1 MKALKFS
8 LFSLIILCVGHTCAN
23 GDNTINVTFV
33 NNSPKQL
40 GCSIRS
46 EAGYTPFIRLQPGK
60 EKNFQ
65 NFKRGSEVR
74 CHTDI
79 EKTSTTVLT
88 YFSVK
93 SEGTYELLQ
102 ELVPCKTC
110 TNSKFRLATIVTFP
124 NGEAFYISMTCSNK
138 NCSLPCTLSYI

>member
-8 LFSLIILCVGHTCAN
+8 LFSLMFLFIGHSYAN
-23 GDNTINVTFV
+23 GENTINVTFV

-40 GCSIRS
+40 GCSIRN

-60 EKNFQ
+60 EKNIQ
-65 NFKRGSEVR
+65 NFKRGSAVR
-74 CHTDI
+74 CHTEI
-79 EKTSTTVLT
+79 EKTSSTVLT
-88 YFSVK
+88 YFSVN
-93 SEGTYELLQ
+93 SEGVYELLQ

-124 NGEAFYISMTCSNK
+124 NGEAFYNK
-138 NCSLPCTLSYI
+138 YDM